1 MLHWL
6 MENLGTLLIAGVLL
20 AVIVLISIHLIQDK
34 KRGVSSCGCK
44 CAHCAMAG
52 QCHGGKQTTRKN

>member
-6 MENLGTLLIAGVLL
+6 TDNLGTILISGALL
-20 AVIVLISIHLIQDK
+20 AVIILILIHLIRDK

-52 QCHGGKQTTRKN
+52 QCHKAKQSQ